1 MEYQDKSDIGKWGED
16 VARNFLEKEG
26 YTILETNWR
35 SGHKEA
41 DIIAQI
47 GNCVVFVE
55 VKTRTS
61 KFINP
66 ADAVN
71 KQKQK
76 FLIYAANYYVQSKG
90 LDLDVRFDIITIV
103 AKQGNVEI
111 EHMKNA
117 FYPKI
122 ECRK

>member
-1 MEYQDKSDIGKWGED
+1 MEHQDKSEVGKWGEE
-16 VARNFLEKEG
+16 VARKFLEKEG
-26 YTILETNWR
+26 YVILETNWH
-35 SGHKEA
+35 SSHKEV
-41 DIIAQI
+41 DIIAQSN
-47 GNCVVFVE
+47 NCIVFVE

-61 KFINP
+61 NFINP

-76 FLIYAANYYVQSKG
+76 FLMYAANYYVWSKG

-103 AKQGNVEI
+103 AIHGKVEI

-122 ECRK
+122 EYRR

>member
-16 VARNFLEKEG
+16 VARKFLEKEG
-26 YTILETNWR
+26 YAILETNWL
-35 SGHKEA
+35 SGHKEV
-41 DIIAQI
+41 DIIATCN
-47 GNCVVFVE
+47 NCVGFVE

-61 KFINP
+61 KFANP

-76 FLIYAANYYVQSKG
+76 FLIYAANYYVRSKG
-90 LDLDVRFDIITIV
+90 LDLEVRFDIITIV
-103 AKQGNVEI
+103 ATQGKVQI

-122 ECRK
+122 ENRR